1 VYSGIAPD
9 QTLPGATGTRLNTYQ
24 FDQYATDAA
33 VLTDR
38 VSEMLIGGALPA
50 AARTAVINAVN
61 AVTLS
66 ATPTAQ
72 QLTDRSR
79 MAVYLIASS
88 FHYQVQR

>member
-1 VYSGIAPD
+1 MLPDGVGERRGRGGVPAP
-9 QTLPGATGTRLNTYQ
+9 
-24 FDQYATDAA
+24 
-33 VLTDR
+33 
-38 VSEMLIGGALPA
+38 
-50 AARTAVINAVN
+50 ARPAVINAVN

>member
-1 VYSGIAPD
+1 M
-9 QTLPGATGTRLNTYQ
+9 
-24 FDQYATDAA
+24 
-33 VLTDR
+33 LTDK
-38 VSEMLIGGALPA
+38 VAEMLVGGALPA

-88 FHYQVQR
+88 YHYQVQR